1 MAKIIEIWR
10 ETVLDIP
17 VRFTVGNQPM
27 MAAAAGPVDEDEQAP
42 IVKAIELRESGAVA
56 GKRLDGPVFAITF
69 EDSFVQRFI
78 PAHWVVDVAYETKEA
93 DAPVTPAL
101 EA

>member
-10 ETVLDIP
+10 ETVLDVP
-17 VRFTVGNQPM
+17 VRFTVGNPPM
-27 MAAAAGPVDEDEQAP
+27 MAAGPVDEVEDP

-78 PAHWVVDVAYETKEA
+78 PAHWVIDIAYETKEA
-93 DAPVTPAL
+93 DTPVTPAL